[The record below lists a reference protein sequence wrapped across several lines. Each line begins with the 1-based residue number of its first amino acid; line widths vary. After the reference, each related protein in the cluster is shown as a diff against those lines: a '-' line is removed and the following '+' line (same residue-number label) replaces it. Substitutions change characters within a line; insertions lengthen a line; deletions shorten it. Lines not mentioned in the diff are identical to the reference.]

1 MTDSIELPDYPE
13 LEEAN
18 LDTPIGIEDTEQAFD
33 QLKTACENLE
43 YLVDLHDTIK
53 NEGVSKADVQD
64 ILNIQEQYRSSN
76 GELPI
81 ETSLESYLG
90 MFTAARSTLNKKISM
105 EGVASN
111 IINTIRK
118 WIDYLVE
125 FVAKIIRWFKGWQH
139 RDDQIRSKIN
149 VAKLKLKIVKAAYQ
163 SAIEANFRSDRDL
176 TEQFVKVANQLLTDP
191 SLPKT
196 PATLMYLGVMDREKP
211 FKYLTVAIND
221 GVQQAKNNFAT
232 LEKQLDDTNNVNQA
246 IISNAKLTFALDNI
260 KQFTVVSDDADYL
273 TNSVPWDFYK
283 SIDSTL
289 KLEIP
294 QYQAVYDLYGEF
306 ADRLR
311 KMKRISSQ
319 LVDQQQMEQ
328 IKKSIEILTDSL
340 KQMNELIENCAIIRD
355 CAYKAIATQF
365 NYYVQA
371 AKIIRSDYYSHIVG
385 DLGKQ
390 AYHKFEQALKEAA
403 VSMGI

>member
-1 MTDSIELPDYPE
+1 MADSIELPDYPE

-76 GELPI
+76 GELPV

-90 MFTAARSTLNKKISM
+90 MFTATRSTLNKKISM
-105 EGVASN
+105 EGVAGN

-139 RDDQIRSKIN
+139 RDDQIRSKID

-176 TEQFVKVANQLLTDP
+176 TEQFVKVAKQLLTDP

-232 LEKQLDDTNNVNQA
+232 LEKQLDDTSNINQTV
-246 IISNAKLTFALDNI
+246 ISNAKLTFALDNI
-260 KQFTVVSDDADYL
+260 KQFTAVSDDSDYL

-311 KMKRISSQ
+311 KMKRISSE
-319 LVDQQQMEQ
+319 LDDQQQMEQ

-340 KQMNELIENCAIIRD
+340 KQMNELVENCAIIRD

-371 AKIIRSDYYSHIVG
+371 AKIIRSDYYGHIVG

-390 AYHKFEQALKEAA
+390 AYNKFEQALKDAA